1 MKTNLK
7 LFKKNYKT
15 MCEYG
20 NDYIKSSYYS
30 YFKENAK
37 ICKCV
42 IPFIHDDLLIEK
54 DNIYLLRKKEVGY
67 VLYELT
73 GIWVPKGHQG
83 QMLTTKAVTSGIR
96 GWNIPSRYK
105 DYFKITGKSYL
116 CPFLYSEE
124 R

>member
-7 LFKKNYKT
+7 LFMKNYKT

-20 NDYIKSSYYS
+20 NDYIRSSYYNN
-30 YFKENAK
+30 FKENVK

-42 IPFIHDDLLIEK
+42 IPFIHDDLMIDK

-73 GIWVPKGHQG
+73 GLWTPRGHQG
-83 QMLTTKAVTSGIR
+83 NMLTVKSVNKGIR
-96 GWNIPSRYK
+96 GWNIPSFRESC
-105 DYFKITGKSYL
+105 FKTIKLGHL
-116 CPFLYSEE
+116 CPFLYEE
-124 R
+124 